1 MRVQQ
6 LHACASRVV
15 WPGGSLVTTEG
26 ATGQRPAH
34 WLRGV
39 HAHIH
44 YRKQQYFKGP
54 RTLELRA

>member
-6 LHACASRVV
+6 LRVCVSRVV
-15 WPGGSLVTTEG
+15 WPGGSLVTSEG

-34 WLRGV
+34 WLRDV

-44 YRKQQYFKGP
+44 CRKHQYFQGP